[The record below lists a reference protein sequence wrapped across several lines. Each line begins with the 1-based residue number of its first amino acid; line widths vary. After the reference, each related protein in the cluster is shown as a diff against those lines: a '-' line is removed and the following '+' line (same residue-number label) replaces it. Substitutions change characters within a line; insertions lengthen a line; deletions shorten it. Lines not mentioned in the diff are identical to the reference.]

1 MPLSTEVKLI
11 PELSPYN
18 PCGKGDHQT
27 RSEYS
32 QCSCSLHPARIIK
45 KESYSSLDRNK
56 LSRLNSISSCF
67 ISADDG
73 TEVNDNFECPPQIPK

>member
-11 PELSPYN
+11 PEQSPYN
-18 PCGKGDHQT
+18 PCGKGDHQI

-56 LSRLNSISSCF
+56 LIFLF
-67 ISADDG
+67 YFYG
-73 TEVNDNFECPPQIPK
+73 